1 MENRKRFCVVC
12 GFEETPDVKLDG
24 GLCPRCLP
32 NEKSKAVMHPT
43 PTIRL
48 CKYCGSLEERGKW
61 VAPTSCGL
69 EEDLSS
75 LLRRNVKKFAGVKEG
90 EILGISIIRM
100 PMSLGANSVL
110 IPISIK
116 TQMKNK
122 QETPTAREFE
132 MKVRLTP
139 TMCPNC
145 LLMKSKYYEAALQVR
160 TSNAKMSMEDKEKL
174 LGQIGSWVE
183 ESSRRDKKAFIS
195 KCEDKPEGFDLY
207 LGSRQVAYSIATKL
221 KAMKRTTIRKTFKVG
236 RVDKSTG
243 KRKGKATILIRLPQK
258 LIDELTNGSRNAIDY
273 PKD

>member
-1 MENRKRFCVVC
+1 
-12 GFEETPDVKLDG
+12 
-24 GLCPRCLP
+24 
-32 NEKSKAVMHPT
+32 MHPT

-48 CKYCGSLEERGKW
+48 CKICGSLEERGKW
-61 VAPTSCGL
+61 LSPTSWGL

-75 LLRRNVKKFAGVKEG
+75 LLRRNAKKFVGVKEG
-90 EILGISIIRM
+90 EVLGISIIKM
-100 PMSLGANSVL
+100 PMPLGSNSVL
-110 IPISIK
+110 VPISIK

-122 QETPTAREFE
+122 QDAPTAREFE
-132 MKVRLTP
+132 VKVRLTP
-139 TMCPNC
+139 TICPNC

-160 TSNAKMSMEDKEKL
+160 TSNAKMSMEEKEKL

-195 KCEDKPEGFDLY
+195 KCEDKSEGFDLY
-207 LGSRQVAYSIATKL
+207 LGSRRVAYSIAARL
-221 KAMKRTTIRKTFKVG
+221 KAMKRTTIRETFKVG

-258 LIDELTNGSRNAIDY
+258 LIDELTNGTRNAVDN